1 MDPRLTLRGDTTHVY
16 TAQFSPDGKRI
27 VTASED
33 QSAKTASI
41 WDVATGQELILL
53 RTQNSYV
60 NSARFSPD
68 GSRIV
73 TSSWYNTV
81 QVWDAATG
89 KELGIL
95 SGDAD
100 DHFVDAQ
107 FSADGKTIVTE
118 SFTEGGGYHAY
129 LWDASTG
136 HRRASLPG
144 YAVRLSRDGEA
155 IVTGTGDTVCVWQ
168 TATGNLLTILQAHD
182 DGAASTGFYVS
193 RAEFSPDGTKV
204 VAGSDDKTAHVW
216 DVNTGNQI
224 LVLRGHA
231 ESVGSAHFSQDG
243 KRIVTASQD
252 YTARLWDAATGKELD
267 TLRHDSWVDSAQFLP
282 DGKTIVTIVVISSTR
297 RVSMGC
303 RHRRT
308 TGHFACTTVC
318 HRCTVFSR
326 WQDGCRRR
334 CSRDCAS
341 LSHRD

>member
-1 MDPRLTLRGDTTHVY
+1 M
-16 TAQFSPDGKRI
+16 F
-27 VTASED
+27 
-33 QSAKTASI
+33 
-41 WDVATGQELILL
+41 
-53 RTQNSYV
+53 

-204 VAGSDDKTAHVW
+204 VAGSDDKTARVW

-267 TLRHDSWVDSAQFLP
+267 TLRHDSWVDSAQFSP
-282 DGKTIVTIVVISSTR
+282 DGKTIVTI
-297 RVSMGC
+297 
-303 RHRRT
+303 
-308 TGHFACTTVC
+308 
-318 HRCTVFSR
+318 
-326 WQDGCRRR
+326 
-334 CSRDCAS
+334 SRDQQHATAYLWDAVTGVQLGILRAQRFATDAQFSPDGKMVVVADAVGTAHLYLIGIEELIMRARSLVSHELTCAEHVQY
-341 LSHRD
+341 LREARICPAPTPLPTPTLVTP